1 MRGIISL
8 LASGNINKTK
18 KLEIFCYFCQTL
30 LGVFQ
35 PWCYLLFSCWL
46 AGWLC
51 ALCLGRLWLA
61 GTWLIILHILSYPRM
76 FPLPPGWPGATLERA
91 LWSLNQPFSQAGGGG
106 EITGYH
112 SPLKTHTDHH
122 IAHNNKTL
130 NNTQKSSSISCS
142 TEQIFSM
149 PFYFS
154 IAFICKL
161 DFIFQRSKPILNQIF
176 AFSLQ
181 VFVFLEVLRTISD
194 SICYS
199 DDIRGFCWREDGALT
214 GRRSRGADIP
224 GQQWGHHLEIVT
236 ADES

>member
-1 MRGIISL
+1 M
-8 LASGNINKTK
+8 
-18 KLEIFCYFCQTL
+18 
-30 LGVFQ
+30 
-35 PWCYLLFSCWL
+35 
-46 AGWLC
+46 AGWLTVC
-51 ALCLGRLWLA
+51 SMPGKTLA
-61 GTWLIILHILSYPRM
+61 GRHLAHYFTYLELPKNVQTRL
-76 FPLPPGWPGATLERA
+76 LCPPGCPPATPERA

>member
-1 MRGIISL
+1 MLRPDCSARLAALQLLQSVPCDLWTNRSHRRGVGGISL
-8 LASGNINKTK
+8 G
-18 KLEIFCYFCQTL
+18 
-30 LGVFQ
+30 
-35 PWCYLLFSCWL
+35 
-46 AGWLC
+46 
-51 ALCLGRLWLA
+51 
-61 GTWLIILHILSYPRM
+61 
-76 FPLPPGWPGATLERA
+76 
-91 LWSLNQPFSQAGGGG
+91 
-106 EITGYH
+106 IT
-112 SPLKTHTDHH
+112 LKTHTDHH

-199 DDIRGFCWREDGALT
+199 DDIPGFCWREDGALT